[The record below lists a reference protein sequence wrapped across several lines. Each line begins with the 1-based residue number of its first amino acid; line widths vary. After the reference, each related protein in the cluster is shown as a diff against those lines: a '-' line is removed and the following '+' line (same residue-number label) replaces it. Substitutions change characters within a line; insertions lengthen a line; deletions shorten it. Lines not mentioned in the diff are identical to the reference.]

1 MKQLCVSILAAVAYC
16 CGASGVRG
24 QSATVIETTKQS
36 QSYTFSNAAGFS
48 ITNNGTLSYPGP
60 LNQLTGSPCCS
71 SATLNVDG
79 QAIVVT
85 PSTFEAD
92 TGLKAN
98 LVGGNTLSSQLANS
112 TMNNSSGTNQLSI
125 QYDVV
130 IGGVTRVGASSS
142 YSIQEKVDGQSM
154 SIFPKFQPSV
164 FP

>member
-1 MKQLCVSILAAVAYC
+1 
-16 CGASGVRG
+16 
-24 QSATVIETTKQS
+24 
-36 QSYTFSNAAGFS
+36 
-48 ITNNGTLSYPGP
+48 
-60 LNQLTGSPCCS
+60 
-71 SATLNVDG
+71 
-79 QAIVVT
+79 VVT